1 MRRGRRTSNPFKK
14 HKSGYSL
21 RGFFGQTRHFN
32 SNHEQTGYTVR
43 GFFGGRKRYDM
54 DGNLVSYTLKN
65 FWGGYNTY
73 DADGNLKKRSRKN
86 FFEGYNTYDPD
97 WNKTHESYHNFMEGT
112 THYEVKKDNK
122 QTRASDNESFWESK
136 SYTKESVNDVKTP
149 NPVAQIKQHI
159 DRTVE
164 YYESIDEVIKTV
176 PVQRYARL
184 LVFSYEDI
192 KEFPAIAYMD
202 NENVKVQPLII
213 GQASFDFPYAEFT
226 TSQKQTIN
234 NLSMEDSDNEFLTFG
249 ISKLASEFE
258 DLLPE
263 YSFENGDICRT
274 QYVCSSGLIITEK
287 SMEEIRQKL

>member
-1 MRRGRRTSNPFKK
+1 MRRGRRAFNPFKK

-54 DGNLVSYTLKN
+54 NGNLVSYTLRN
-65 FWGGYNTY
+65 FWCGYNTY
-73 DADGNLKKRSRKN
+73 DPDGNLKKRSRKN
-86 FFEGYNTYDPD
+86 FFEGYTTYDPN
-97 WNKTHESYHNFMEGT
+97 WNKTHETYHNFMEGT
-112 THYEVKKDNK
+112 THYEVKKNNN
-122 QTRASDNESFWESK
+122 QSIESNNESYWEAK
-136 SYTKESVNDVKTP
+136 SYTKEKVSDVNTP

-164 YYESIDEVIKTV
+164 YYASIDEVANTV
-176 PVQRYARL
+176 PVQKYARL
-184 LVFSYEDI
+184 LVFFYED
-192 KEFPAIAYMD
+192 KKDFPAIAYMD
-202 NENVKVQPLII
+202 NKNVKVMPLII
-213 GQASFDFPYAEFT
+213 GQASFDIPYAQIAT
-226 TSQKQTIN
+226 AQKQTIN

-263 YSFENGDICRT
+263 YSFENSDICRT
-274 QYVCSSGLIITEK
+274 QYVFNCGLIITEK
-287 SMEEIRQKL
+287 SMEELRQRL